1 MRKQNQPK
9 DIDHLPIKNLVA
21 KFAHQ
26 FNKAQVFTDKRKYQR
41 KGKHA
46 GQEPF
51 SIASSEVIE
60 KGFMAQAANQG
71 FQTL

>member
-1 MRKQNQPK
+1 MRKQNQLK
-9 DIDHLPIKNLVA
+9 VTDRLSVKNPVA

-26 FNKAQVFTDKRKYQR
+26 FNKAQIFTDKRQYQR

-51 SIASSEVIE
+51 SIAAGAAIE
-60 KGFMAQAANQG
+60 KGFMVQAVYQG